1 MIKSNTMASTV
12 GHCENCLYSIIQDI
26 DVGGSIEQKEALH
39 AALSS
44 LEDLYF
50 LLQEEE

>member
-1 MIKSNTMASTV
+1 MIKSDSMASTV
-12 GHCENCLYSIIQDI
+12 GHCENCLYSILQDI
-26 DVGGSIEQKEALH
+26 NVSGSIEQQNALKS
-39 AALSS
+39 ALSS

>member
-1 MIKSNTMASTV
+1 MIKSNHMAGTV
-12 GHCENCLYSIIQDI
+12 GHCENCLYDI
-26 DVGGSIEQKEALH
+26 LTEIKADGSIEQQQAIH